1 MRNRGRGHAILT
13 SRKRSFLIFEEAGNF
28 LEATGVREDV
38 GGERLSLS
46 RVGGIDQVGVPDAQG
61 IGLYRID
68 DPLRITRSTIET
80 GPHITKSLA
89 WFNRSP
95 RHWRC
100 PLVKSDRF
108 ARYAQMTRRRK
119 RRKVAASAR
128 AGSVTCQ
135 SWRALVAAD
144 LFQRTGLYPSQYGI
158 SVRSTPRHSS
168 RRSRRCSVTAP
179 IRMTTNQALA
189 SAMIAISKNGISPS
203 PQCAAG
209 LKRVLK
215 ANSDRE
221 G

>member
-46 RVGGIDQVGVPDAQG
+46 PVGGIDQVGVPDAQG

-68 DPLRITRSTIET
+68 DPLRISRSTIET

-89 WFNRSP
+89 WCNRSP

-108 ARYAQMTRRRK
+108 ARCAQMTRRRK

-144 LFQRTGLYPSQYGI
+144 PFQRASLWPAQYRI
-158 SVRSTPRHSS
+158 SERSAARHSS
-168 RRSRRCSVTAP
+168 RRSRICSITAP
-179 IRMTTNQALA
+179 IKMTTNQALA
-189 SAMIAISKNGISPS
+189 SATIATSNNGISPS
-203 PQCAAG
+203 PNASPLRTAHFRGKQ
-209 LKRVLK
+209 R
-215 ANSDRE
+215 S
-221 G
+221 